1 MGGGGAGGRGRWLK
15 IGKSALILETRPRL
29 CPSLDQIFRWKCSFN
44 SRLIQKFS
52 LAGPFFS
59 CVFDEMFIEVP

>member
-1 MGGGGAGGRGRWLK
+1 MGSGGWGVGRWLK
-15 IGKSALILETRPRL
+15 IGKSARILETRSRL

-44 SRLIQKFS
+44 SRLIQKFT
-52 LAGPFFS
+52 LVGLFFS